1 MSEIEK
7 HIPPHVEETGT
18 KEESPVKHES
28 PESLPINVIDNR
40 PPEYRTYD
48 VNELIK
54 LIGRVRKEDF
64 YTLSRDFPYEI
75 LGKYMGT
82 FASSESDHWVDAIKR
97 AQAIQITLETMTKY
111 GIEPYTIVTIKIL
124 MDKNE
129 GRSFRFT
136 FTLKGERANNYRNGN
151 FSDVHLI
158 KRITGD
164 EPEAFVL
171 EEQVAPRQLKET
183 N

>member
-7 HIPPHVEETGT
+7 HIPLHTEEAGI
-18 KEESPVKHES
+18 KEESPINHES
-28 PESLPINVIDNR
+28 SESLPINVIDNR
-40 PPEYRTYD
+40 PSEYRTYD

-64 YTLSRDFPYEI
+64 YTLSRNFPFEI

-82 FASSESDHWVDAIKR
+82 FASSESNHWVEAIKR
-97 AQAIQITLETMTKY
+97 AQAIQITLDTMTRF
-111 GIEPYTIVTIKIL
+111 GIEPFTIVTIKVL

-136 FTLKGERANNYRNGN
+136 FTLKGEKANNYRNGSFN
-151 FSDVHLI
+151 DVHLI
-158 KRITGD
+158 KRMTGD

-171 EEQVAPRQLKET
+171 EEQIPPRQLKET